1 VYVVSCNLED
11 SEYGMPAPQA
21 ASLSRYWLIFSIQAV
36 FIPLIALFIMFSGI
50 ADVRMPALGQYIL
63 LASMPLIAFAAWLT
77 QRYREAQSDLLRKS
91 EIADEEVV
99 QLRRKMVLAISIADM
114 PATLAMMYL
123 LFTADYSLF
132 AVLCASSY
140 VLLYFLKPEPAIAD
154 R

>member
-1 VYVVSCNLED
+1 
-11 SEYGMPAPQA
+11 MPTPPT
-21 ASLSRYWLIFSIQAV
+21 ASLSRYWLIFSMQAV
-36 FIPLIALFIMFSGI
+36 FIPIIAIVIVLSGI
-50 ADVRMPALGQYIL
+50 ADVRMPALGQYLL

-77 QRYREAQSDLLRKS
+77 QRYREAQSELIRRSNISNDA
-91 EIADEEVV
+91 IA

-123 LFTADYSLF
+123 LFTGDFSLF
-132 AVLCASSY
+132 AVLCISSF